1 MNAAIRIDLSRK
13 KRRRVEVFA
22 GFATAAD
29 SVDDTAEQPTPSRAS
44 AGLLMDDKAL
54 SRRLQEQGGA
64 LAEAERWNAALGCFD
79 EATRRDPTSATAH
92 EQRAQILLELDR
104 PFEAIQSAQSACSA
118 EPTWGESWLTL
129 ARAQLNFGEVTLA
142 LASAEAAQVY
152 AAEAAAE
159 EVAHIESVL
168 LCCATRAIGVS
179 AAPAEAD
186 AGDIVRLAR
195 R

>member
-1 MNAAIRIDLSRK
+1 MSS
-13 KRRRVEVFA
+13 
-22 GFATAAD
+22 AT
-29 SVDDTAEQPTPSRAS
+29 

-54 SRRLQEQGGA
+54 SRRLQEQGGS
-64 LAEAERWNAALGCFD
+64 LAEAERWNAALACFD

-118 EPTWGESWLTL
+118 EPTWGEAWLTL
-129 ARAQLNFGEVTLA
+129 ARAQLNFGEVALA
-142 LASAEAAQVY
+142 LASAEAAQAH
-152 AAEAAAE
+152 AADAADE

-168 LCCATRAIGVS
+168 LCCATRAVALARG

-186 AGDIVRLAR
+186 AADIARLAR
-195 R
+195 IAQQRGRDG